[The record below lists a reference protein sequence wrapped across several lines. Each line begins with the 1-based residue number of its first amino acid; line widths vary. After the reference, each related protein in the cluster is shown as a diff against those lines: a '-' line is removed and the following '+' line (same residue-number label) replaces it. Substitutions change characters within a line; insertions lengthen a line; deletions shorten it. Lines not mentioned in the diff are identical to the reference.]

1 MTPLIVFV
9 AALIVSALVFPAAI
23 GRLARARMGQQIREE
38 GPAAHH
44 AKAGTPTAG
53 GLVFLLVALVLYLV
67 ADRSLAGGF
76 VLIALA
82 LGGGLGFVDDYAAIR
97 GGRNLGLKARY
108 KIVIQLA
115 TGALLGVLALRWGL
129 SSQLVPF
136 DGRHAIGNWMILVSA
151 LAVAAGSN
159 AFNLTDGSDGLAAG
173 AGAISFGALALV
185 AVLQHQPSIGLL
197 PAILAGSLVGPLEDV
212 RPLLGQTRASGGLHH
227 PWGIL
232 PHRDH
237 DVGGFPGQRPDL
249 VVCTPGM
256 VAQLQHVAQ
265 HRHLE
270 RAFGRQLE
278 NMERGLHRTRTG
290 VIGIVDY
297 GGAVAPGHDVHSSGG
312 RGDGERPRLCRE
324 A

>member
-1 MTPLIVFV
+1 MTPLILFV
-9 AALIVSALVFPAAI
+9 AALIVSAVVFPAAI

-44 AKAGTPTAG
+44 GKAGTPTAG
-53 GLVFLLVALVLYLV
+53 GLVFLVVALVLYLV

-82 LGGGLGFVDDYAAIR
+82 LGGALGFVDDYAAIR

-129 SSQLVPF
+129 TSQLVPF
-136 DGRHAIGNWMILVSA
+136 DGRHAIGNWMILVTA

-185 AVLQHQPSIGLL
+185 AVLQHHPTVGLM
-197 PAILAGSLVGPLEDV
+197 PAILAGCLCGFLFYNLFPARIFMGDTGSLALGTAMVAAAITTGFLWYLPLLALVFVIETVSVIAQVASFKITGRRIIRMSPLHNHFIVSGWKEMPIALYFWAGSLVAAALALALARPGP
-212 RPLLGQTRASGGLHH
+212 A
-227 PWGIL
+227 
-232 PHRDH
+232 
-237 DVGGFPGQRPDL
+237 
-249 VVCTPGM
+249 
-256 VAQLQHVAQ
+256 A
-265 HRHLE
+265 
-270 RAFGRQLE
+270 
-278 NMERGLHRTRTG
+278 
-290 VIGIVDY
+290 
-297 GGAVAPGHDVHSSGG
+297 
-312 RGDGERPRLCRE
+312 
-324 A
+324 

>member
-9 AALIVSALVFPAAI
+9 AALVVSALVFPAAI

-53 GLVFLLVALVLYLV
+53 GIVFLVVALVLYLV
-67 ADRSLAGGF
+67 TDRSLAGAF

-82 LGGGLGFVDDYAAIR
+82 LGGALGFVDDFAAIR

-115 TGALLGVLALRWGL
+115 TGALLGFLALRWGL
-129 SSQLVPF
+129 TSQLVPF
-136 DGRHAIGNWMILVSA
+136 DGRHPIGGAWMILVTA

-185 AVLQHQPSIGLL
+185 ALLQHHPSIGLM
-197 PAILAGSLVGPLEDV
+197 PAILAGCLVGFLFYNLFPARIFMGDTGSLALGTAMVAAAITTGFLWYLPLLALVFVVETISVIAQVASFKMTGKRIIRMSPLHNHLIVSGWNEMPIALYFWAGSLVAAALALALARPGP
-212 RPLLGQTRASGGLHH
+212 A
-227 PWGIL
+227 
-232 PHRDH
+232 
-237 DVGGFPGQRPDL
+237 
-249 VVCTPGM
+249 
-256 VAQLQHVAQ
+256 A
-265 HRHLE
+265 
-270 RAFGRQLE
+270 
-278 NMERGLHRTRTG
+278 
-290 VIGIVDY
+290 
-297 GGAVAPGHDVHSSGG
+297 
-312 RGDGERPRLCRE
+312 
-324 A
+324 